1 VVIIG
6 SAGAVGSFAVQIA
19 HLCGYKVLA
28 ACSPSA
34 IKLVE
39 SLGADATYSH
49 RLPLEDQLKEISL
62 ITDGKFSKVFDASA
76 FGAETGMAALAKL
89 GDSNAKPKYFS
100 TTNDWVPIEPVEGI
114 NIHLVALGAIGKSGD
129 EHQRKVTA
137 EIAAFIPQLE
147 KLLESGQLKPM
158 EYDVVGDVG
167 FKEVLKALDAYNNRK
182 GSVKKIVVRVAE
194 E

>member
-1 VVIIG
+1 
-6 SAGAVGSFAVQIA
+6 
-19 HLCGYKVLA
+19 
-28 ACSPSA
+28 
-34 IKLVE
+34 
-39 SLGADATYSH
+39 
-49 RLPLEDQLKEISL
+49 
-62 ITDGKFSKVFDASA
+62 
-76 FGAETGMAALAKL
+76 M
-89 GDSNAKPKYFS
+89 
-100 TTNDWVPIEPVEGI
+100 
-114 NIHLVALGAIGKSGD
+114 ALGAIGKSGD

-182 GSVKKIVVRVAE
+182 VSVKKIVVRVAE